1 MLTAARRKI
10 RILASDESGFAL
22 VMVIGLLA
30 LLTVVT
36 TGGFFLAQQ
45 SLTNSVNSK
54 QESQSFQSANA
65 AVDGAIANI
74 QYKGFLP
81 GDFPM
86 AFSVA
91 DLGSGAA
98 TVTVEELTKGEYLLT
113 SIGTGS
119 KQSNE
124 TIKVRLYMLDLYG
137 MNIAYGSGFN
147 QGASSGK
154 FNGNASVYGPFY
166 TKDDLRQGDNL
177 GMASSGG
184 FGWGPIFIKNG
195 TLDVKSGYL
204 VDVKVLYVDPAMA
217 DPKVVNTA
225 VTRVVRSVPTL
236 TMPSVDAAYL
246 DARYEKA
253 KSESSDNI
261 QGDPQVRSNTNTEVT
276 TVGSPGTYTGPR
288 SAGTGTYY
296 KIIDN
301 DNIVNKSSSGLTLGS
316 AAFGNTN
323 DDFAYNT
330 STYPHQLTVWGTV
343 FIDGPLTISNPVNY
357 IGNGTLVVNGKVTM
371 NGDFLPL
378 GGLAAGEGGD
388 GVTYANQSFNPDRII
403 GISSSSIISLDGSS
417 GGNAK
422 NPAGA
427 PTHAGAFFA
436 NEKIVVNAKVLLCG
450 SLISKGIEVE
460 GNNNMDLRTSA
471 NLGKYVPRSMPG
483 YGMLFQSIGAWSR
496 R

>member
-1 MLTAARRKI
+1 MMTAARRKI
-10 RILASDESGFAL
+10 RVLASDESGFAL
-22 VMVIGLLA
+22 VIVIGLLA

-45 SLTNSVNSK
+45 TLHNSVITK
-54 QESQSFQSANA
+54 EESQSFQSANA

-74 QYKGFLP
+74 QYKGYDSA
-81 GDFPM
+81 DFPM
-86 AFSVA
+86 TFSVA
-91 DLGSGAA
+91 DLGSGTA
-98 TVTVEELTKGEYLLT
+98 TVTVEELTKGEYKLT
-113 SIGTGS
+113 SIGSGA
-119 KQSNE
+119 KQSAE

-166 TKDDLRQGDNL
+166 TKDDLRQGENL
-177 GMASSGG
+177 GMANSGG

-217 DPKVVNTA
+217 DPKVVSSA
-225 VTRVVRSVPTL
+225 TRVVRSVPTL

-261 QGDPQVRSNTNTEVT
+261 QGDPDVRTNTNTEVT
-276 TVGSPGTYTGPR
+276 TVGSPSTYTGSR
-288 SAGTGTYY
+288 SAGAGTYY

-301 DNIVNKSSSGLTLGS
+301 DGMVNKSSSGLTLGS
-316 AAFGNTN
+316 ASFGNTN
-323 DDFAYNT
+323 DDFAYNA
-330 STYPHQLTVWGTV
+330 STRQLTVWGTV
-343 FIDGPLTISNPVNY
+343 FIDGPLTTSNPVNY
-357 IGNGTLVVNGKVTM
+357 VGNGTLVVNGKVTL

-378 GGLAAGEGGD
+378 DGLVAGEGGD

-403 GISSSSIISLDGSS
+403 GISSSSIISLDNSS

-422 NPAGA
+422 NPDGA

-436 NEKIVVNAKVLLCG
+436 NDKIVVNAKVLLCG
-450 SLISKGIEVE
+450 SLISQGIQVE
-460 GNNNMDLRTSA
+460 GLNNMDLRTSA